1 MILYGIANCDTV
13 KKARDWLTQNDITVT
28 FHDYKKLGL
37 NAATA
42 QAWLQQADWKTLINR
57 KGLTWRGL
65 DESRKL
71 QVVANASA
79 LALMLEKP
87 SVIKRPLL
95 VRHGTLLHIGFD
107 AESYSK
113 IFTL

>member
-13 KKARDWLTQNDITVT
+13 KKARAWLAQNDITVS

-37 NAATA
+37 DAATA
-42 QAWLQQADWKTLINR
+42 QIWLQQVDWQQLINR

-65 DESRKL
+65 DETRKL
-71 QVVANASA
+71 QIVDNASA
-79 LALMLEKP
+79 LALMLEKT
-87 SVIKRPLL
+87 SVIKRPVL
-95 VRHGTLLHIGFD
+95 VRNATLLHIGFD